1 MVPRYARQAC
11 PCLGDHRHSRDTQV
25 QWAVGKDC
33 TGQDR
38 AGQGRAAQEERTGKG
53 RVREGSLMRQCQS
66 ITD

>member
-38 AGQGRAAQEERTGKG
+38 TGQGRIGQGRRKGQG
-53 RVREGSLMRQCQS
+53 RVG
-66 ITD
+66 